1 MVTKDELYLIN
12 KILEYKTQTKPKIMI
27 QKLQQ
32 ELDKLR
38 KRSN

>member
-12 KILEYKTQTKPKIMI
+12 KILEYKTQNKPKIQI
-27 QKLQQ
+27 QHLQQ